1 MTKILLKNKHVSFF
15 LPQISRITQK
25 LLLVKSAQSV
35 AVFLF
40 VLLLSSCNKN
50 VVYSKYK
57 TFENY
62 EWYAKDKAVF
72 SVDITDTQSLN
83 NISLMVR
90 HADSYPYSNLFLF
103 VTTKYP
109 DEHETVDTMEV
120 VLANKKGEWQG
131 DGSGDIFDF
140 KIPIK
145 KNVRFSMPGKYKF
158 IFEQAMREDP
168 LPLIMD
174 FGFEIEKSK

>member
-1 MTKILLKNKHVSFF
+1 MLTKLHRQQNKKISQFF
-15 LPQISRITQK
+15 LIAT
-25 LLLVKSAQSV
+25 LLL
-35 AVFLF
+35 FF
-40 VLLLSSCNKN
+40 SSCNKN
-50 VVYSKYK
+50 VVYSEYH
-57 TFENY
+57 TFKDN

-72 SVDITDTQSLN
+72 DVNITDVNSLN

-109 DEHETVDTMEV
+109 DGKTLTDTMEV
-120 VLANKKGEWQG
+120 VLANQKGEWQG
-131 DGSGDIFDF
+131 SGAGDIFDF

-145 KNVRFSMPGKYKF
+145 KNIQFPNAGKYQF
-158 IFEQAMREDP
+158 TFEQAMRVDP

-174 FGFEIEKSK
+174 FGFEIEKAK